1 MNRLLTGIIAVTT
14 LFSPCLSFAAT
25 DSSPA
30 TTPSVSAS
38 PAVPAEKA
46 TPSGSTE
53 TRFRVGYVDMRK
65 IAAESDAG
73 KVAKAHFEA
82 KADRHKAQIDT
93 KQKLLEKQKATLEA
107 KLPTYTPEQR
117 TAKIKEYEKKVNELK
132 KMLEKADKE
141 MRPMQEELT
150 KELYGKIEAA
160 ARVYGAANGFSIILE
175 KRELLYLGKG
185 IDAED
190 VTAILISE
198 LNKK

>member
-1 MNRLLTGIIAVTT
+1 MNRLLTCIIAVTT
-14 LFSPCLSFAAT
+14 LFSPCLSIAAT

-30 TTPSVSAS
+30 ATPSVSAS

-53 TRFRVGYVDMRK
+53 TRFRVGYVDMIK

-107 KLPTYTPEQR
+107 KLPTYSPEQR

-150 KELYGKIEAA
+150 KELYGKIEDA
-160 ARVYGAANGFSIILE
+160 ARAYGAANGFSIILE

-190 VTAILISE
+190 VTGILIAE

>member
-1 MNRLLTGIIAVTT
+1 MNRLLTCIIAVTT

-53 TRFRVGYVDMRK
+53 TRFRVGYVDMIK

-160 ARVYGAANGFSIILE
+160 ARAYGAANGFSIILE

-190 VTAILISE
+190 VTGILIAE

>member
-1 MNRLLTGIIAVTT
+1 MNRLLTCILAVTT
-14 LFSPCLSFAAT
+14 LFSPCLSFAT

-30 TTPSVSAS
+30 PTPSVSSS

-53 TRFRVGYVDMRK
+53 TRFRVGYVDMIK

-93 KQKLLEKQKATLEA
+93 KQKLLEKQKANLEA

-150 KELYGKIEAA
+150 KELYVKIQAA
-160 ARVYGAANGFSIILE
+160 AEAYGAANGFSIILE

-190 VTAILISE
+190 VTEILIRE

>member
-1 MNRLLTGIIAVTT
+1 MNRLLTCIIAVTT

-30 TTPSVSAS
+30 ATPSVSAS

-53 TRFRVGYVDMRK
+53 TRFRVGYVDMIK

-160 ARVYGAANGFSIILE
+160 ARAYGAANGFSIILE

-190 VTAILISE
+190 VTGILIAE